1 MLFSADGLSWLPCL
15 AKAGT
20 ADEEVI
26 VVQMLD
32 KRAFHYFVEDIDL
45 KLPAPDLSISV
56 AKSAGGYDVTVTAR
70 NFLKDLCLMA
80 DRLDPSAV
88 VDSMLVTLLP
98 GESHVFRLTTEKSW
112 SAEQIVVGTVLRTAN
127 DLVNKN

>member
-1 MLFSADGLSWLPCL
+1 LPQDI
-15 AKAGT
+15 ATSRA

-32 KRAFHYFVEDIDL
+32 KRAFHYFVEDIEL
-45 KLPAPDLSISV
+45 KLPVPDLNISL
-56 AKSAGGYDVTVTAR
+56 ARSDDGWDVTVSAKS
-70 NFLKDLCLMA
+70 FLKDLCLMA
-80 DRLDPSAV
+80 DRLDPAAV

-98 GESHVFRLTTEKSW
+98 GESHVFRVTTDKSL
-112 SAEQIVVGTVLRTAN
+112 SAEDIVVGTVLRTAN